1 MAIPEKIGKYKITRE
16 LGKGAMGMVYEG
28 MDPVIERRVAIKTIL
43 AEYLEQA
50 ESEDAVARFKRE
62 AQASGRLNHPGVV
75 AVYEYG
81 EESGMSFIVLEYV
94 EGKEL
99 KELLKKGQKFE
110 MVHIFEI
117 MKQLLVALDYSHKQ
131 GVIHRDIK
139 PANIMIMRG
148 LKVKVMDFGIAR
160 IESSSLT
167 QVGTVVGTP
176 THMAPEQLMG
186 LPADGRVDLWASAV
200 ILYELLTGRSPFL
213 AETPAQVMHGVLQGD
228 PIPPT
233 AINPDI
239 PAAFDNFITKA
250 LAKKADDR
258 FQNAKEFL
266 TALLQTLQGK
276 DFSATTAMRAFTE
289 VEKTLTNAQ
298 AADLETMRSGPQA
311 TQVISNPG
319 TRTMKAAA
327 QLSIP
332 ADTLMKIESSL
343 TKYLGP
349 ISKVAVREG
358 LQSSRTIDDFFDALA
373 EQIGDEEQRAT
384 FLSRVTPLK
393 QTISQPGA
401 AAPAPAATAKTATQ
415 PRAVFSPEVLSTAEK
430 RLASYVGPL
439 AKLLIKEAAGSTGT
453 IRDLYTK
460 LAANIDDA
468 AERKAFL
475 ASFEQ

>member
-1 MAIPEKIGKYKITRE
+1 MSTPEKIGKYKVVRE

-28 MDPVIERRVAIKTIL
+28 MDPIIERRVAIKTIL
-43 AEYLEQA
+43 AEYLDNA

-62 AQASGRLNHPGVV
+62 AQASGRLNHPGIV

-81 EESGMSFIVLEYV
+81 EDTGMSFIVLEYV

-139 PANIMIMRG
+139 PANIMIMKG

-186 LPADGRVDLWASAV
+186 LPPDGRVDLWAAGV
-200 ILYELLTGRSPFL
+200 ILYELITGRSPFL

-228 PIPPT
+228 PFPPT
-233 AINPDI
+233 ALNPDI
-239 PAAFDNFITKA
+239 PAAFDTFMTKA
-250 LAKKADDR
+250 LAKKPDAR

-276 DFSATTAMRAFTE
+276 DFSATTAMKAMD
-289 VEKTLTNAQ
+289 VERTLTNIEAASAEAQ
-298 AADLETMRSGPQA
+298 RAAANAMAAMP
-311 TQVISNPG
+311 NPG

-332 ADTLMKIESSL
+332 AEMLKQIESSL

-349 ISKVAVREG
+349 FSKVAVRDSLGTSKTLNEFY
-358 LQSSRTIDDFFDALA
+358 QSLA
-373 EQIGDEEQRAT
+373 EQIGDEEQRNI
-384 FLSRVTPLK
+384 FLARVAALK
-393 QTISQPGA
+393 PASGTDAVPT
-401 AAPAPAATAKTATQ
+401 PAPSATAKGAAQT
-415 PRAVFSPEVLSTAEK
+415 RAVFTPDVLATAEK

-453 IRDLYTK
+453 IRELYTK

-475 ASFEQ
+475 AALDR